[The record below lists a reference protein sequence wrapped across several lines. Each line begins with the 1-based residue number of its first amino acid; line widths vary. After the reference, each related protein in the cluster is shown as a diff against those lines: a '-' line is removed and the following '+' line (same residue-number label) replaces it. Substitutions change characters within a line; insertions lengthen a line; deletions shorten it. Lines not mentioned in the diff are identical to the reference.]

1 MKLERVWSLLDLAVP
16 GPRMRRAWNR
26 RARADAARFIAGPH
40 AATEERFWQ
49 SGARDLA
56 ELVLRDLQLSPKTRA
71 LEIGCGVGRLL
82 RPLASRV
89 ERAWG
94 VDISEEMVGRART
107 ALSGLENVEV
117 RLTDGSLHGF
127 GDATLDL
134 VVSFIVFQHIPEKR
148 DVSTY
153 VREAARVLEGG
164 GVLRFQ
170 VDGRA
175 PHRWLPRDT
184 WRGVSYTK
192 AELQGELA
200 AAGFEDVDVWGE
212 GTQYLWATA
221 TRRGEPGRPR
231 SSNVRRRRREWNRT
245 AVDALL
251 RRLGADRSG
260 AAESVLLGERTL
272 RALAAPFLERGRGL
286 PAEDFVR
293 GVYRAVLG
301 READAEGLAFHT
313 HGAETGVARAY
324 VLDCLL
330 SSPELEDRLRPL
342 VEAALPS

>member
-1 MKLERVWSLLDLAVP
+1 
-16 GPRMRRAWNR
+16 MRRAWNR
-26 RARADAARFIAGPH
+26 RARADAGRFIAGPH
-40 AATEERFWQ
+40 AETEERFWK
-49 SGARDLA
+49 SGTRDLA
-56 ELVLRDLQLSPKTRA
+56 ELVLRDLRLSPKTRA

-82 RPLASRV
+82 RPLTSRV

-94 VDISEEMVGRART
+94 VDISEEMIRRART
-107 ALSGLENVEV
+107 ALGDLENVQV
-117 RLTDGSLHGF
+117 RLTDGSLDGF

-134 VVSFIVFQHIPEKR
+134 VFSFIVFQHIPQKR
-148 DVSTY
+148 DVFTY
-153 VREAARVLEGG
+153 VREAARVLEAG

-175 PHRWLPRDT
+175 PHRWWPRDT
-184 WRGVSYTK
+184 WRGVSFAK
-192 AELQGELA
+192 PELLEELA

-221 TRRGEPGRPR
+221 TRLGEPGQPR
-231 SSNVRRRRREWNRT
+231 SSSVRRLRRTWNHE
-245 AVDALL
+245 AVEALL
-251 RRLGADRSG
+251 HRLGADCPG
-260 AAESVLLGERTL
+260 AVELVLLGECTL
-272 RALAAPFLERGRGL
+272 RALAVPFLERGLDL

-293 GVYRAVLG
+293 VLYRAVLG

-313 HGAETGVARAY
+313 RGTETGVARAY

-342 VEAALPS
+342 VEAEPPS